1 MWRPL
6 GVTLAVAVPAILV
19 WLTGTAL
26 SPELTV
32 LLFGAGVVASAVL
45 LSWAAE
51 AAQVDISGSLAI
63 AILALIAVLP
73 EYAVDLYFSYT
84 GGGDP
89 SYVQYAAA
97 NMTGSNRLLIGIGW
111 PLVAFVAFWAMR
123 RRRGDGPAE
132 DDEAAPADGDAGRPS
147 PSPLVAARGRIPAV
161 VLPTHSRVELAFL
174 AIASAYAF
182 VIPFTRSIAWY
193 DAVVLLALFVAYIWR
208 VTREG
213 RGEPELIGVA
223 ADIARLPRRSRRL
236 LVTSMFLAAAAIVVM
251 AAKPFADGLV
261 ATGANLGIDQFLL
274 VQWLAPLSSEAP
286 ELIVATIF
294 AWRLHAA
301 DGLGM
306 LLSAKVNQWT
316 LLVGSL
322 WVAYSLGGGGGAPL
336 PLDDRQTEEF
346 LLTSAQ
352 ALLAFAVLADR
363 RFGLW
368 EAVAIFGLFVVQFPF
383 PTTDVRLVFSAVY
396 IAVALGMLVHRR
408 RYLPGIVASIGRWD
422 AGARRRTRRADDS
435 SALDRRTIVTAMHD
449 PGAAPPG
456 RRGGQRRGRGFAVG
470 LAVVAVMAL
479 LGVAVA
485 IGPARGTPA
494 ASPGPGGAG
503 TGGATPTEVAGLG
516 AVAVGG
522 ALAGGAAGS
531 VATGVVAP
539 PGGTAAGSP
548 AASPDGSPA
557 GRRRPRTIGR
567 TGRSH
572 GSARRRERV
581 RQLQGHDHHPTRARG
596 ATCGGDPPHPLRCRG

>member
-1 MWRPL
+1 MWRRL
-6 GVTLAVAVPAILV
+6 GLTASVALPAIVLR
-19 WLTGTAL
+19 LTGTAL

-32 LLFGAGVVASAVL
+32 LVFGAGVVASAVL

-84 GGGDP
+84 AGGDP
-89 SYVQYAAA
+89 AYTQYAAA

-111 PLVAFVAFWAMR
+111 PLVAFVAFWAVR
-123 RRRGDGPAE
+123 RHRQRGATEPGPRI
-132 DDEAAPADGDAGRPS
+132 AAADRE
-147 PSPLVAARGRIPAV
+147 PAV
-161 VLPTHSRVELAFL
+161 VLPGRNRVELAFL

-182 VIPFTRSIAWY
+182 VIPLTRTVAWY
-193 DAVVLLALFVAYIWR
+193 DAVVLLALFGAYLWR

-223 ADIARLPRRSRRL
+223 ADIALLPQRRRRF
-236 LVTSMFLAAAAIVVM
+236 LVTGLFLAAATIVVM

-261 ATGANLGIDQFLL
+261 ASGDSLGIDKFLL

-301 DGLGM
+301 EGLGM

-322 WVAYSLGGGGGAPL
+322 WVAYSLGGGHGAPL

-363 RFGLW
+363 RFGLR
-368 EAVAIFGLFVVQFPF
+368 EAVAIFGLFVIQFPF
-383 PTTDVRLVFSAVY
+383 PMTDVRLAFSAIY
-396 IAVALGMLVHRR
+396 IVVALALLVYRR
-408 RYLPGIVASIGRWD
+408 RHLPGIFASLWRWE
-422 AGARRRTRRADDS
+422 R
-435 SALDRRTIVTAMHD
+435 
-449 PGAAPPG
+449 P
-456 RRGGQRRGRGFAVG
+456 
-470 LAVVAVMAL
+470 
-479 LGVAVA
+479 
-485 IGPARGTPA
+485 
-494 ASPGPGGAG
+494 SP
-503 TGGATPTEVAGLG
+503 
-516 AVAVGG
+516 
-522 ALAGGAAGS
+522 S
-531 VATGVVAP
+531 
-539 PGGTAAGSP
+539 
-548 AASPDGSPA
+548 
-557 GRRRPRTIGR
+557 
-567 TGRSH
+567 
-572 GSARRRERV
+572 
-581 RQLQGHDHHPTRARG
+581 
-596 ATCGGDPPHPLRCRG
+596 

>member
-1 MWRPL
+1 MWRRL
-6 GVTLAVAVPAILV
+6 GITASVAVPAIAIRLS
-19 WLTGTAL
+19 GTVL

-32 LLFGAGVVASAVL
+32 LVFGAGVVASAVL

-89 SYVQYAAA
+89 TYTQYAAA

-111 PLVAFVAFWAMR
+111 PLVAFVAFWALR
-123 RRRGDGPAE
+123 RRRRDGADSAGPQTK
-132 DDEAAPADGDAGRPS
+132 APHRA
-147 PSPLVAARGRIPAV
+147 PAV
-161 VLPTHSRVELAFL
+161 VLPTHNRVELAFL

-182 VIPFTRSIAWY
+182 VIPVTRSIAWY
-193 DAVVLLALFVAYIWR
+193 DAVVLLALFGAYLWR

-223 ADIARLPRRSRRL
+223 ADIALLPQRQRRVV
-236 LVTSMFLAAAAIVVM
+236 VTGLFLAAAAIVVM

-261 ATGANLGIDQFLL
+261 ATGEALRIDQFLL

-336 PLDDRQTEEF
+336 PLDARQTEEF

-368 EAVAIFGLFVVQFPF
+368 EAAAIFGLFIIQFPF

-396 IAVALGMLVHRR
+396 VVVALGLLVYRR
-408 RYLPGIVASIGRWD
+408 RYLPGIIASIGRWERPTD
-422 AGARRRTRRADDS
+422 A
-435 SALDRRTIVTAMHD
+435 D
-449 PGAAPPG
+449 P
-456 RRGGQRRGRGFAVG
+456 V
-470 LAVVAVMAL
+470 
-479 LGVAVA
+479 
-485 IGPARGTPA
+485 
-494 ASPGPGGAG
+494 
-503 TGGATPTEVAGLG
+503 LG
-516 AVAVGG
+516 AVV
-522 ALAGGAAGS
+522 
-531 VATGVVAP
+531 
-539 PGGTAAGSP
+539 
-548 AASPDGSPA
+548 
-557 GRRRPRTIGR
+557 
-567 TGRSH
+567 
-572 GSARRRERV
+572 
-581 RQLQGHDHHPTRARG
+581 
-596 ATCGGDPPHPLRCRG
+596 DP

>member
-1 MWRPL
+1 MQERVVGRPGRSMWRRL
-6 GVTLAVAVPAILV
+6 GITASVAVPAIVIRLS
-19 WLTGTAL
+19 GTVL

-32 LLFGAGVVASAVL
+32 VVFGAGVVASAVL

-89 SYVQYAAA
+89 AYTQYAAA

-123 RRRGDGPAE
+123 RGRRGEGE
-132 DDEAAPADGDAGRPS
+132 D
-147 PSPLVAARGRIPAV
+147 VAATPRREPAV
-161 VLPTHSRVELAFL
+161 VLPTHNRVELAFL

-193 DAVVLLALFVAYIWR
+193 DAVVLLALFGAYLWR

-223 ADIARLPRRSRRL
+223 ADIALLPRRPRRA
-236 LVTSMFLAAAAIVVM
+236 LVTGLFLAAAAIVVM

-261 ATGANLGIDQFLL
+261 ATGEALRIDQFLL

-368 EAVAIFGLFVVQFPF
+368 EAAAIFGLFIAQFPF

-396 IAVALGMLVHRR
+396 IVVALGLLVHRR
-408 RYLPGIVASIGRWD
+408 RYLPGIIASIGRWERPAD
-422 AGARRRTRRADDS
+422 AET
-435 SALDRRTIVTAMHD
+435 
-449 PGAAPPG
+449 
-456 RRGGQRRGRGFAVG
+456 
-470 LAVVAVMAL
+470 
-479 LGVAVA
+479 
-485 IGPARGTPA
+485 
-494 ASPGPGGAG
+494 
-503 TGGATPTEVAGLG
+503 VAGEVLG
-516 AVAVGG
+516 
-522 ALAGGAAGS
+522 
-531 VATGVVAP
+531 P
-539 PGGTAAGSP
+539 
-548 AASPDGSPA
+548 
-557 GRRRPRTIGR
+557 
-567 TGRSH
+567 
-572 GSARRRERV
+572 
-581 RQLQGHDHHPTRARG
+581 
-596 ATCGGDPPHPLRCRG
+596 

>member
-1 MWRPL
+1 MWSRL
-6 GVTLAVAVPAILV
+6 GITASIALPAIVIRLTGAVP
-19 WLTGTAL
+19 

-32 LLFGAGVVASAVL
+32 LIFGAGVVASAVL

-89 SYVQYAAA
+89 TYTQYAAA

-123 RRRGDGPAE
+123 RRRRDDAVPAHP
-132 DDEAAPADGDAGRPS
+132 DS
-147 PSPLVAARGRIPAV
+147 PDNHREPAV
-161 VLPTHSRVELAFL
+161 VLPMHNRVELAFL

-193 DAVVLLALFVAYIWR
+193 DAVVLLALFGAYLWR

-223 ADIARLPRRSRRL
+223 ADIALLPRRPRRA
-236 LVTSMFLAAAAIVVM
+236 LVTGLFLAAAAIVVM

-322 WVAYSLGGGGGAPL
+322 WIAYSLGGGGAAPL

-368 EAVAIFGLFVVQFPF
+368 EAAAIFGLFIVQFPF
-383 PTTDVRLVFSAVY
+383 PTTDVRLVFSAAY
-396 IAVALGMLVHRR
+396 IVVALGLLVHRR
-408 RYLPGIVASIGRWD
+408 QYLPGIIASLGRWERQTD
-422 AGARRRTRRADDS
+422 AG
-435 SALDRRTIVTAMHD
+435 
-449 PGAAPPG
+449 P
-456 RRGGQRRGRGFAVG
+456 
-470 LAVVAVMAL
+470 
-479 LGVAVA
+479 
-485 IGPARGTPA
+485 
-494 ASPGPGGAG
+494 
-503 TGGATPTEVAGLG
+503 
-516 AVAVGG
+516 
-522 ALAGGAAGS
+522 
-531 VATGVVAP
+531 ATGTDVGP
-539 PGGTAAGSP
+539 
-548 AASPDGSPA
+548 
-557 GRRRPRTIGR
+557 
-567 TGRSH
+567 
-572 GSARRRERV
+572 
-581 RQLQGHDHHPTRARG
+581 
-596 ATCGGDPPHPLRCRG
+596 

>member
-1 MWRPL
+1 MWRRL
-6 GVTLAVAVPAILV
+6 GATASVAVPAILIR
-19 WLTGTAL
+19 LTGSVL

-32 LLFGAGVVASAVL
+32 LVFGAGVVASAVL

-84 GGGDP
+84 AGGDP
-89 SYVQYAAA
+89 AYTQYAAA

-123 RRRGDGPAE
+123 RRRR
-132 DDEAAPADGDAGRPS
+132 DDAAPARPDS
-147 PSPLVAARGRIPAV
+147 KDHHREPAV
-161 VLPTHSRVELAFL
+161 VLPTHNRVELAFL

-193 DAVVLLALFVAYIWR
+193 DAVVLLALFGAYLWR

-223 ADIARLPRRSRRL
+223 ADIALLPRRPRRA
-236 LVTSMFLAAAAIVVM
+236 LVTGLFLAAAAIVVM

-261 ATGANLGIDQFLL
+261 ATGEAFRIDQFLL

-368 EAVAIFGLFVVQFPF
+368 EAAAIFGLFIIQFPF

-396 IAVALGMLVHRR
+396 VVVALGLLVHRR
-408 RYLPGIVASIGRWD
+408 RYLPGIIASIGRWE
-422 AGARRRTRRADDS
+422 R
-435 SALDRRTIVTAMHD
+435 
-449 PGAAPPG
+449 
-456 RRGGQRRGRGFAVG
+456 
-470 LAVVAVMAL
+470 
-479 LGVAVA
+479 
-485 IGPARGTPA
+485 PA
-494 ASPGPGGAG
+494 AADPVTG
-503 TGGATPTEVAGLG
+503 TVAG
-516 AVAVGG
+516 
-522 ALAGGAAGS
+522 
-531 VATGVVAP
+531 P
-539 PGGTAAGSP
+539 
-548 AASPDGSPA
+548 
-557 GRRRPRTIGR
+557 
-567 TGRSH
+567 
-572 GSARRRERV
+572 
-581 RQLQGHDHHPTRARG
+581 
-596 ATCGGDPPHPLRCRG
+596 

>member
-1 MWRPL
+1 MWRRL
-6 GVTLAVAVPAILV
+6 GLTASFALPAIMLR
-19 WLTGTAL
+19 LSGTEL

-32 LLFGAGVVASAVL
+32 LVYGTGVVASAVL

-84 GGGDP
+84 AGGD
-89 SYVQYAAA
+89 STYTQFAAA

-111 PLVAFVAFWAMR
+111 PLVAFVGFWAMR
-123 RRRGDGPAE
+123 RRRRRNATDPESSPAASE
-132 DDEAAPADGDAGRPS
+132 DHEP
-147 PSPLVAARGRIPAV
+147 VI
-161 VLPTHSRVELAFL
+161 VLPPRNRVELAFL

-182 VIPFTRSIAWY
+182 LIPLTRSIAWY
-193 DAVVLLALFVAYIWR
+193 DAVVLLALFGAYLWR

-223 ADIARLPRRSRRL
+223 ADIAILPQRQRRV
-236 LVTSMFLAAAAIVVM
+236 LVTGLFVAAAAIVVM

-261 ATGANLGIDQFLL
+261 QTGETLGIDQFLL

-301 DGLGM
+301 EGLGM

-368 EAVAIFGLFVVQFPF
+368 EAAAIFGLFIVQFPF
-383 PTTDVRLVFSAVY
+383 PTTDVRLVFSGIY
-396 IAVALGMLVHRR
+396 ILVALVLLAYRR
-408 RYLPGIVASIGRWD
+408 RYLPGILASLWRWE
-422 AGARRRTRRADDS
+422 R
-435 SALDRRTIVTAMHD
+435 
-449 PGAAPPG
+449 P
-456 RRGGQRRGRGFAVG
+456 
-470 LAVVAVMAL
+470 
-479 LGVAVA
+479 
-485 IGPARGTPA
+485 
-494 ASPGPGGAG
+494 SP
-503 TGGATPTEVAGLG
+503 TTN
-516 AVAVGG
+516 
-522 ALAGGAAGS
+522 
-531 VATGVVAP
+531 ATGVL
-539 PGGTAAGSP
+539 AG
-548 AASPDGSPA
+548 AED
-557 GRRRPRTIGR
+557 
-567 TGRSH
+567 
-572 GSARRRERV
+572 
-581 RQLQGHDHHPTRARG
+581 
-596 ATCGGDPPHPLRCRG
+596 

>member
-1 MWRPL
+1 MWTQL
-6 GVTLAVAVPAILV
+6 GITAAVAVPAILV
-19 WLTGTAL
+19 RLTGTAL
-26 SPELTV
+26 SPELMV
-32 LLFGAGVVASAVL
+32 LVFGAGVVASAVL

-123 RRRGDGPAE
+123 RRRGGGP
-132 DDEAAPADGDAGRPS
+132 DEERSAVAADGGAATGTA

-161 VLPTHSRVELAFL
+161 VLPTHNRVELAFL

-182 VIPFTRSIAWY
+182 VIPFTRSVAWY
-193 DAVVLLALFVAYIWR
+193 DAVVLLALFVAYLWR

-223 ADIARLPRRSRRL
+223 ADIAGLPRRSRRL
-236 LVTSMFLAAAAIVVM
+236 LVMGMFLTAAAIVVM

-261 ATGANLGIDQFLL
+261 ATGANFGIDQFLL

-396 IAVALGMLVHRR
+396 IAVALGLLVHRR
-408 RYLPGIVASIGRWD
+408 RYLPGIVASIGRWERPPD
-422 AGARRRTRRADDS
+422 A
-435 SALDRRTIVTAMHD
+435 D
-449 PGAAPPG
+449 PGAPTS
-456 RRGGQRRGRGFAVG
+456 VG
-470 LAVVAVMAL
+470 
-479 LGVAVA
+479 
-485 IGPARGTPA
+485 P
-494 ASPGPGGAG
+494 
-503 TGGATPTEVAGLG
+503 
-516 AVAVGG
+516 
-522 ALAGGAAGS
+522 
-531 VATGVVAP
+531 
-539 PGGTAAGSP
+539 
-548 AASPDGSPA
+548 
-557 GRRRPRTIGR
+557 
-567 TGRSH
+567 
-572 GSARRRERV
+572 
-581 RQLQGHDHHPTRARG
+581 
-596 ATCGGDPPHPLRCRG
+596 

>member
-1 MWRPL
+1 MMWRRL
-6 GVTLAVAVPAILV
+6 GLTASFALPAIVLR
-19 WLTGTAL
+19 LTGTAP

-32 LLFGAGVVASAVL
+32 LVFGAGVVASAVL

-73 EYAVDLYFSYT
+73 EYAVDLYFSYA

-89 SYVQYAAA
+89 AYTQFAAA

-111 PLVAFVAFWAMR
+111 PVVAFVGFWAI
-123 RRRGDGPAE
+123 RRRGRDDIPAE
-132 DDEAAPADGDAGRPS
+132 ARPAAAGGHRRP
-147 PSPLVAARGRIPAV
+147 VV
-161 VLPTHSRVELAFL
+161 VLPPRNRVELAFM

-182 VIPFTRSIAWY
+182 LIPLTRSIAWY
-193 DAVVLLALFVAYIWR
+193 DAVVLLALFGAYLWR

-223 ADIARLPRRSRRL
+223 ADIAELPRRQRRA
-236 LVTSMFLAAAAIVVM
+236 LVSALFLAAAAIVVM

-261 ATGANLGIDQFLL
+261 ATGERLGIDQFLL

-322 WVAYSLGGGGGAPL
+322 WVAYSLGGGGGAAL

-368 EAVAIFGLFVVQFPF
+368 EAVAVFGLFVVQFPF

-396 IAVALGMLVHRR
+396 VLVALALLAYRR
-408 RYLPGIVASIGRWD
+408 RHLPGIF
-422 AGARRRTRRADDS
+422 T
-435 SALDRRTIVTAMHD
+435 
-449 PGAAPPG
+449 
-456 RRGGQRRGRGFAVG
+456 
-470 LAVVAVMAL
+470 
-479 LGVAVA
+479 
-485 IGPARGTPA
+485 
-494 ASPGPGGAG
+494 
-503 TGGATPTEVAGLG
+503 
-516 AVAVGG
+516 
-522 ALAGGAAGS
+522 S
-531 VATGVVAP
+531 VARWEREP
-539 PGGTAAGSP
+539 
-548 AASPDGSPA
+548 
-557 GRRRPRTIGR
+557 
-567 TGRSH
+567 H
-572 GSARRRERV
+572 GA
-581 RQLQGHDHHPTRARG
+581 
-596 ATCGGDPPHPLRCRG
+596 

>member
-6 GVTLAVAVPAILV
+6 GVTVAVAVPAILIR
-19 WLTGTAL
+19 LTGTVV

-32 LLFGAGVVASAVL
+32 LVFGAGVVASAVL

-89 SYVQYAAA
+89 SYTQFAAA

-111 PLVAFVAFWAMR
+111 PLVAFVAFWAVR
-123 RRRGDGPAE
+123 RRRGDGAADG
-132 DDEAAPADGDAGRPS
+132 DDGAASADGDADRTSHG
-147 PSPLVAARGRIPAV
+147 PLVAARQRIPAV
-161 VLPTHSRVELAFL
+161 VLPTHNRVELAFL

-193 DAVVLLALFVAYIWR
+193 DAVVLLVLFVAYIWR

-223 ADIARLPRRSRRL
+223 ADIALLPRRRRRV
-236 LVTSMFLAAAAIVVM
+236 LVTGMFLAAAAIVVM

-368 EAVAIFGLFVVQFPF
+368 EAVAIFGLFVLQFPF
-383 PTTDVRLVFSAVY
+383 PTTDVRLVFSGVY
-396 IAVALGMLVHRR
+396 IVVALGLLIYRR
-408 RYLPGIVASIGRWD
+408 AYLPGIVASVGRWERAPD
-422 AGARRRTRRADDS
+422 AD
-435 SALDRRTIVTAMHD
+435 
-449 PGAAPPG
+449 
-456 RRGGQRRGRGFAVG
+456 
-470 LAVVAVMAL
+470 
-479 LGVAVA
+479 
-485 IGPARGTPA
+485 PA
-494 ASPGPGGAG
+494 AR
-503 TGGATPTEVAGLG
+503 TVA
-516 AVAVGG
+516 
-522 ALAGGAAGS
+522 
-531 VATGVVAP
+531 
-539 PGGTAAGSP
+539 
-548 AASPDGSPA
+548 
-557 GRRRPRTIGR
+557 RP
-567 TGRSH
+567 
-572 GSARRRERV
+572 
-581 RQLQGHDHHPTRARG
+581 
-596 ATCGGDPPHPLRCRG
+596 